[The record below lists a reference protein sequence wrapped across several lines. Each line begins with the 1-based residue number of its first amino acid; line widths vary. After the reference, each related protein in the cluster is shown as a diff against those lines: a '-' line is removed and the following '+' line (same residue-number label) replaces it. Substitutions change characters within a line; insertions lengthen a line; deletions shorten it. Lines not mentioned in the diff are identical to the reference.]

1 MIRKYSV
8 TSLALNGTLDTQ
20 VPVYN
25 LDLIADALA
34 AGGNTE
40 YETHALEDLN
50 HLFQHANSGLVSE
63 YATIKTTIEP
73 EVLDAVTEW
82 ILARTDDE

>member
-50 HLFQHANSGLVSE
+50 HLFRPPTTGSPTE
-63 YATIKTTIEP
+63 YALIETTVDP
-73 EVLDAVTEW
+73 AVLDLITTWLTA
-82 ILARTDDE
+82 LFA